1 MGGGRAGRLTGGLP
15 QETVTEGSLKAGAE
29 KDFEI
34 YSKLGGARRG
44 RQGRSFQMG
53 KLFGT
58 DGIRGIVGENLTA
71 ELAYR
76 VGQAV
81 TMVLTE
87 EKGAPPLI
95 TIGMDTRIS
104 SDMLEGAM
112 IAGITSVGGDVM
124 PLGTIPTPA
133 VAYLTIKV
141 EADAGVVISAS
152 HNPFE
157 HNGIKVFNGQG
168 YKLPDALEDRVEAKI
183 LSDEPMPIKKG
194 GEIGKRIHGMK
205 NLKYEYIKHLAG
217 TVQSGLGGLRVLID
231 CANGAAA
238 ATAPDLFAGFDIEAD
253 FIHRKPNGVNINLK
267 CGSTHLK
274 SLAAMVTAGEYDL
287 GIAFDGDA
295 DRCLMIDETGQ
306 VVDGDKTMAVCGLYM
321 RDQGLLTGRTIVGT
335 VMSNLG
341 LHEFCNKNNIR
352 LVCTPVGDRNV
363 LEKMLEFGYRI
374 GGEQSGHTIFTDYAT
389 TGDGQLTALQ
399 FLQILQRSGKTASQ
413 LAAICPSYPQT
424 LVNVDLPNQPGLKE
438 GIMASEA
445 LGEAVRREE
454 EALGGDGRV
463 LVRPSGTE
471 PLIRVMVEA
480 KTAQQADACARRL
493 ADLVKTLKI

>member
-1 MGGGRAGRLTGGLP
+1 
-15 QETVTEGSLKAGAE
+15 
-29 KDFEI
+29 
-34 YSKLGGARRG
+34 
-44 RQGRSFQMG
+44 MG

-71 ELAYR
+71 DLAYR

-81 TMVLTE
+81 SVTLEE
-87 EKGAPPLI
+87 EKGRPPLI

-112 IAGITSVGGDVM
+112 IAGITSVGGSVM

-141 EADAGVVISAS
+141 GADAGVVISAS

-168 YKLPDALEDRVEAKI
+168 YKLSDALEDRVEEKI
-183 LSDEPMPIKKG
+183 LSTEPMPIKKG
-194 GEIGKRIHGMK
+194 GDIGKRIHGMK
-205 NLKYEYIKHLAG
+205 NLKYEYIQHLRG
-217 TVQSGLGGLRVLID
+217 TVQDDLGGLRVLID

-238 ATAPDLFAGFDIEAD
+238 ATVPDLFADFAMEAD

-295 DRCLMIDETGQ
+295 DRCLMIDEKGN

-321 RDQGLLTGRTIVGT
+321 RDQGLLTGRAIVGT

-352 LVCTPVGDRNV
+352 LICTPVGDRNV

-399 FLQILQRSGKTASQ
+399 FLQILKRSGKPASE
-413 LAAICPSYPQT
+413 LASICPSYPQT
-424 LVNVDLPNQPGLKE
+424 LLNVQLPNQPGLKE
-438 GIMASEA
+438 AVMGSEVLA
-445 LGEAVRREE
+445 EAVRREE
-454 EALGGDGRV
+454 EALGGDGRI

-480 KTAQQADACARRL
+480 KTAQQADDCASRL

>member
-1 MGGGRAGRLTGGLP
+1 
-15 QETVTEGSLKAGAE
+15 
-29 KDFEI
+29 
-34 YSKLGGARRG
+34 
-44 RQGRSFQMG
+44 MG

-341 LHEFCNKNNIR
+341 LHEFCNRNNIR

-374 GGEQSGHTIFTDYAT
+374 GGEQSGHTI
-389 TGDGQLTALQ
+389 
-399 FLQILQRSGKTASQ
+399 
-413 LAAICPSYPQT
+413 
-424 LVNVDLPNQPGLKE
+424 
-438 GIMASEA
+438 
-445 LGEAVRREE
+445 
-454 EALGGDGRV
+454 
-463 LVRPSGTE
+463 
-471 PLIRVMVEA
+471 
-480 KTAQQADACARRL
+480 
-493 ADLVKTLKI
+493 